1 MTTSDRRKL
10 YAEYE
15 KQLTPFSTSLVAE
28 FIRSADAIGDLL
40 SDEELKEWAEDGLDL
55 ARQSW
60 RSWEAAGE
68 YIRVAPQMLPML
80 GWDGFRRW
88 GKHGRDLAEL
98 SSALAASYFRASPA
112 TLPSITFVRL
122 GDWVNLGRLL
132 YKGTWRS
139 ASLAVQFFDGSPAFF
154 SQMTL
159 EEARVL
165 VRFVD
170 ALCDRSYDLASHCLS
185 IAPHVLQPLGGEDRA
200 AFLQFAEALAS
211 TGWADAR
218 SYLEKGP
225 ALLAH
230 VHSPQ
235 RVRFLALS
243 RELARREGRQ
253 AFAFFAEAAR
263 ALSQIDSESHGLL
276 LSLSEELVDRSPVSA
291 MEFLKTAATVLER
304 IPLDEIA
311 LWHTEGSNLLEQ
323 SLEGGEAYFRLESSK
338 GEEMLESLSSR
349 VDLSRV
355 SDILHMYCKALTG
368 YEVAVHSAETLAEKG
383 LGWVETEAP
392 STEGTA
398 IFLPPWVEE
407 FRDKDGN
414 FHVYKVYSTHQAGH
428 LEFGT
433 FDFEF
438 ERAGRVFENR
448 RAAMEAQASG
458 AGDQAPSEGQASG
471 ARHHGESLALG
482 NDGEI
487 GSGSTADGDPNA
499 SPLRG
504 GAASEPDLDVQSAE
518 GPPGRVPLTDMERF
532 FDLFPDRRLAS
543 DLFAIVEDARI
554 DVLISKEYAGIRRVY
569 AGRQQWELDRRPAA
583 EQMPL
588 RQAFVE
594 NLVRTSLDG
603 LDRIVW
609 PSSLLPLMQEAV
621 GVVETLRQP
630 QALVEDAAEAT
641 LRLYQLAQQIPN
653 LTPEMMDD
661 WEDLDEDALQ
671 TLPMTGDASGESM
684 DVQLPQGES
693 VPYESPQPVDFRGDF
708 KPETVQLL
716 MKLRQ
721 ERGEKGPVSPL
732 STEQLKQ
739 MLEKSVEITLSDMAE
754 ADLTQSS
761 ELFLTN
767 LLKELNAQE
776 QERLQKQ
783 PVPLKDGQP
792 VTGFSTAD
800 DEHELA
806 IEPKYYFYDE
816 WDFRAGDYRPRW
828 CRIVEYAVG
837 EGNAQY
843 FDQTLTKHS
852 ALVHQTRRQFEL
864 LRPEMFR
871 KIKRLLDGEEID
883 FDAVTDYAVERKSG
897 HTPTDK
903 VYWRRN
909 KIERDVSV
917 AFLLDMSAS
926 TDEEIAKHERRYAQD
941 EFDDDPRRY
950 FSWWMARR
958 AQELL
963 TPPKR
968 IIDLEKES
976 IVLLIKALETI
987 GDTYGIYGFSGYGR
1001 ENVEFYVV
1009 KDIEETFGEHVKRR
1023 IDKIAPV
1030 RSTRMG
1036 PAIRH
1041 ATWKLDQR
1049 DSKVRI
1055 LFLVSDGRPQDH
1067 GYGRDRTE
1075 KEYAIHDTHMALL
1088 ESKRKGITPFCMT
1101 VDRYG
1106 HDYLK
1111 QMCADIG
1118 YAVVPDIES
1127 MPSRITTLYR
1137 ELTA

>member
-1 MTTSDRRKL
+1 MTAFDRRKL
-10 YAEYE
+10 YAHYE

-28 FIRSADAIGDLL
+28 FIRSADAIGDAV
-40 SDEELKEWAEDGLDL
+40 SDEELEAWAEDGLEL

-68 YIRVAPQMLPML
+68 YFRVAPQMLPML
-80 GWDGFRRW
+80 GWEGFRRW
-88 GKHGRDLAEL
+88 SKHGRDLAEM
-98 SSALAASYFRASPA
+98 SSALAAAYFRASPA

-139 ASLAVQFFDGSPAFF
+139 ASLAVQFFEGSPTFF
-154 SQMTL
+154 SRMTL
-159 EEARVL
+159 EEGRVL

-185 IAPHVLQPLGGEDRA
+185 IAPHVLEPLGGEDRG

-235 RVRFLALS
+235 RGRFLALA

-253 AFAFFAEAAR
+253 AFSFFAEAAR
-263 ALSQIDSESHGLL
+263 ALGQIDPESHGLL
-276 LSLSEELVDRSPVSA
+276 LSLSEELVNRSPLAA

-304 IPLDEIA
+304 IPVDEIG
-311 LWHTEGSNLLEQ
+311 LWHKEGVNLLEV
-323 SLEGGEAYFRLESSK
+323 SIEGGEAYFRLESSK
-338 GEEMLESLSSR
+338 GEEVLESLSSR

-355 SDILHMYCKALTG
+355 SDILRMYCKALTG
-368 YEVAVHSAETLAEKG
+368 YEVAVHSAEALAEKG
-383 LGWVETEAP
+383 IGWVETEAP

-407 FRDKDGN
+407 FHDKDAN
-414 FHVYKVYSTHQAGH
+414 FHVYKVYGTHQAGH

-438 ERAGRVFENR
+438 ERQGTIFGNR
-448 RAAMEAQASG
+448 RAELEATVVG
-458 AGDQAPSEGQASG
+458 AQHQVP
-471 ARHHGESLALG
+471 R
-482 NDGEI
+482 
-487 GSGSTADGDPNA
+487 DGDPRTDDGA
-499 SPLRG
+499 RADADATTHDAAPLRPDG
-504 GAASEPDLDVQSAE
+504 ERPHSIAEPDLDVLESAAP
-518 GPPGRVPLTDMERF
+518 GPRGPLTDMERF

-554 DVLISKEYAGIRRVY
+554 DVQISKEYAGIRRPY
-569 AGRQQWELDRRPAA
+569 AERQQWELERRPAP
-583 EQMPL
+583 EQIPL

-603 LDRIVW
+603 TDRIVW
-609 PSSLLPLMQEAV
+609 PSSLLPLMQDAV
-621 GVVETLRQP
+621 GVIETLRQP

-641 LRLYQLAQQIPN
+641 VRLYELAQQIPN

-661 WEDLDEDALQ
+661 WEELDEDSLQ
-671 TLPMTGDASGESM
+671 VLPNTGESLGESM
-684 DVQLPQGES
+684 DLQIPQGD
-693 VPYESPQPVDFRGDF
+693 VMPYESPQPVDFRGDF

-732 STEQLKQ
+732 SPEQLKQ

-776 QERLQKQ
+776 QEKLQKQ

-792 VTGFSTAD
+792 VTGFSSAD
-800 DEHELA
+800 DERELPV
-806 IEPKYYFYDE
+806 EPKYFFYDE
-816 WDFRAGDYRPRW
+816 WDFRAADYRPRW

-883 FDAVTDYAVERKSG
+883 FDAVTDYAVERRTG

-903 VYWRRN
+903 IYWRRN

-1009 KDIEETFGEHVKRR
+1009 KDIDETFGEHVKRR

-1041 ATWKLDQR
+1041 ATSKLEQR

-1127 MPSRITTLYR
+1127 MPSRITSLYR

>member
-1 MTTSDRRKL
+1 MSERQKL
-10 YAEYE
+10 YAHYE

-28 FIRSADAIGDLL
+28 FIRSADGISDAV
-40 SDEELKEWAEDGLDL
+40 SDEELQEWAEDGLEL

-68 YIRVAPQMLPML
+68 YFRVAPQMLPML
-80 GWDGFRRW
+80 GWEGFSRW
-88 GKHGRDLAEL
+88 AKYGRDLAEM
-98 SSALAASYFRASPA
+98 SSALAAAYFRASPA

-139 ASLAVQFFDGSPAFF
+139 ASLAVQFFEGSPTFF
-154 SQMTL
+154 ARMTL
-159 EEARVL
+159 EEGRVL

-170 ALCDRSYDLASHCLS
+170 AVCDRSYDLASHCLS
-185 IAPHVLQPLGGEDRA
+185 IAPHVLEPLGGEDRG

-235 RVRFLALS
+235 RGRFLALA

-253 AFAFFAEAAR
+253 AFSFFAEAAR
-263 ALSQIDSESHGLL
+263 ALGQVDPESHGLL
-276 LSLSEELVDRSPVSA
+276 LSLSEELANRSPLSA

-304 IPLDEIA
+304 IPIEEIG
-311 LWHTEGSNLLEQ
+311 LWHKEGSNLLEL
-323 SLEGGEAYFRLESSK
+323 SIEGGEAYFRLESSK
-338 GEEMLESLSSR
+338 GEEVLESLSSR
-349 VDLSRV
+349 VDLNRV
-355 SDILHMYCKALTG
+355 SDILRMYCKALTG
-368 YEVAVHSAETLAEKG
+368 YEVAVHSAEALAEKG
-383 LGWVETEAP
+383 IGWVETEAP

-407 FRDKDGN
+407 FHDKDAN
-414 FHVYKVYSTHQAGH
+414 FQVYKVYGTHQAGH

-438 ERAGRVFENR
+438 EREGRVFENR
-448 RAAMEAQASG
+448 RAGMEEEQG
-458 AGDQAPSEGQASG
+458 TGNREQEAGKAARRHEAPPSAK
-471 ARHHGESLALG
+471 
-482 NDGEI
+482 
-487 GSGSTADGDPNA
+487 
-499 SPLRG
+499 
-504 GAASEPDLDVQSAE
+504 EPDLDVLESAE
-518 GPPGRVPLTDMERF
+518 APMERGPLTDMERF
-532 FDLFPDRRLAS
+532 FDLFGERRLAS

-554 DVLISKEYAGIRRVY
+554 DVLISKEYAGIRRPY
-569 AGRQQWELDRRPAA
+569 AERQQWELERRPAA

-603 LDRIVW
+603 TDRIVW
-609 PSSLLPLMQEAV
+609 PSSLLPMMQDAV
-621 GVVETLRQP
+621 GVIETLRQP

-641 LRLYQLAQQIPN
+641 VRLYELAQQIPN
-653 LTPEMMDD
+653 LTPEMLDD
-661 WEDLDEDALQ
+661 WEELDEDSLQ
-671 TLPMTGDASGESM
+671 VLPNTGESLGESM
-684 DVQLPQGES
+684 DLQMPQGD
-693 VPYESPQPVDFRGDF
+693 VMPYESPQPVDFRGDF

-732 STEQLKQ
+732 SPEQLKQ

-776 QERLQKQ
+776 QEKLQKQ

-800 DEHELA
+800 DERELPV
-806 IEPKYYFYDE
+806 EPKYYFYDE
-816 WDFRAGDYRPRW
+816 WDFRAADYRPRW

-883 FDAVTDYAVERKSG
+883 FDAVTDYAVERRTG

-903 VYWRRN
+903 IYWRRN

-1041 ATWKLDQR
+1041 ATWKLEQR

-1127 MPSRITTLYR
+1127 MPSRITSLYR